1 MKITAYRYHWHL
13 VVKIQ
18 GAFQES
24 DFTAYE
30 RMTAKEI
37 KKLHEEQGLKAFEI
51 EYKGRRKVELY
62 VDVMSQLGTDL
73 MGALDNCKE
82 A

>member
-1 MKITAYRYHWHL
+1 MKITAYRYHWNL
-13 VVKIQ
+13 VVKIHEAYQ
-18 GAFQES
+18 KS

-37 KKLHEEQGLKAFEI
+37 KKLHEEQGLEAFEI

-62 VDVMSQLGTDL
+62 VDPKSQLGTDL
-73 MGALDNCKE
+73 MGALDQCEE